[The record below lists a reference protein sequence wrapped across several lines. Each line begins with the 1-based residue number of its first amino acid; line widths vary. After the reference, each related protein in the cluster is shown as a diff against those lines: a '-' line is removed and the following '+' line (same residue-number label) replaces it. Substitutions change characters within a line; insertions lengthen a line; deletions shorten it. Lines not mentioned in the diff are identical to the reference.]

1 MKKLNTLFAFAA
13 LLLCTSVWAQT
24 GTQSIVA
31 PLDMYIFPANGQD
44 ADKQEFDEFQC
55 YKWAKEQSG
64 VDPINPPEVEVQ
76 SPQGGGGGSVIGGA
90 AGGAAAGAAIG
101 AIAGDAGKGAA
112 IGATAGAF
120 RGLGRAARRG
130 AAQQQQAQAQ
140 AAQQEQAMINSFKKA
155 FAACME
161 GKGYTVKY

>member
-1 MKKLNTLFAFAA
+1 MAFAA
-13 LLLCTSVWAQT
+13 VSAMTVVVAEAQSN
-24 GTQSIVA
+24 TQSIVA

-44 ADKQEFDEFQC
+44 SETQEFEEFQC

-76 SPQGGGGGSVIGGA
+76 ATQGGGGGSVVGGA

-130 AAQQQQAQAQ
+130 ATQQQQAQAQ
-140 AAQQEQAMINSFKKA
+140 AAKQEQALINSFKKA

-161 GKGYTVKY
+161 GKGYTVKF